1 MNCRDREL
9 RLGEILADP
18 IVQAI
23 MAADGVDPQR
33 LLASLRKTAAKVAQ
47 QMHERESGVFERR
60 EDTTDSM
67 VRGPDASRIPHSLR
81 GQEMAAPGEAPFDE
95 KDACHD

>member
-1 MNCRDREL
+1 MNWRDREP

-33 LLASLRKTAAKVAQ
+33 LLASLRKTAAEVAQ

-60 EDTTDSM
+60 EGATDSM
-67 VRGPDASRIPHSLR
+67 RRGPDASPTI
-81 GQEMAAPGEAPFDE
+81 GAG
-95 KDACHD
+95 KK